1 MFIALYVVGH
11 STTHMRNSWKEGTRT
26 LDLWITS
33 QAKSPRCVRSTP
45 HELKRYAHINSGSV
59 SYSFSDCPQR
69 CQLSTILPSAMV
81 TGNAIPRKIP
91 NLSSMRTMGSERT
104 YYSMLPVLDVLP
116 HSSAPINTT
125 ATHQTQNRLTSFE
138 RLPSELIVEISDF
151 VPD

>member
-1 MFIALYVVGH
+1 MLIATCLCQMFIALYVVGH

-69 CQLSTILPSAMV
+69 CQLSTTLPSAIV
-81 TGNAIPRKIP
+81 TGNAIPGKFP
-91 NLSSMRTMGSERT
+91 NLSSQSADGK
-104 YYSMLPVLDVLP
+104 PVWGLMNASTPFGGLCIVASTALRSKDHNGL
-116 HSSAPINTT
+116 TT
-125 ATHQTQNRLTSFE
+125 TG
-138 RLPSELIVEISDF
+138 LICVF
-151 VPD
+151 